1 MDAIVVMA
9 KAPRPGMVKT
19 RLSPPLNPEE
29 ASFLYSQFLLD
40 KIEQLKRIRGP
51 CRYIAYTPDTA
62 RAFFVSITPDDFD
75 LLPQAGRDLG
85 ERMAGIAEAFF
96 SEGFGKVLI
105 IDSDTPNL
113 PPRYIQEGLNRLD
126 HADVVIG
133 PCDDGGYYLIG
144 TRRNMPELFSGIPW
158 STPAVAN
165 MTAAT
170 AGRLGSTVSLLE
182 RWYDIDTAGD
192 LLRLKTDLDSPR
204 NSDGFFCEHTYRALQ
219 KLV

>member
-9 KAPRPGMVKT
+9 KAPQPGTVKT
-19 RLSPPLNPEE
+19 RLSPPLDPCE

-51 CRYIAYTPDTA
+51 RRYIAYTPDTA
-62 RAFFVSITPDDFD
+62 RTFFASITPDDFD
-75 LLPQAGRDLG
+75 LIPQAGRDLG
-85 ERMAGIAEAFF
+85 ERMAGIARAFF
-96 SEGFGKVLI
+96 SEGFDKLLI

-113 PPRYIQEGLNRLD
+113 PPRYIREGLHRLD

-158 STPAVAN
+158 STSAVAG

-170 AGRLGSTVSLLE
+170 AVRLGVTVSLLE
-182 RWYDIDTAGD
+182 WWYDIDTAGD
-192 LLRLKTDLDSPR
+192 LLRLKADLDSPR
-204 NSDGFFCEHTYRALQ
+204 NRNGFFCAHTYRALN
-219 KLV
+219 KLL